1 MPSKS
6 NSPYASSFKTAI
18 KRGTPCGDAVAS
30 IAKRYDKNPKT
41 VFASLHKV
49 GLCFRQKFNGQWI
62 YWPCEAKKTT
72 SANFKPCQLNMWQ
85 CFIDWCITSGSCTPQ
100 QLLKHCKSQKDFMSY
115 CRKFFNKQFAASTG
129 SGSGKAKRRTTGS
142 GRKSRPTAAYRSRT
156 TSLPKR
162 RSTSRRT
169 SRSAGYPFPR
179 ASRSR
184 ATRQYR
190 KVA

>member
-85 CFIDWCITSGSCTPQ
+85 PD
-100 QLLKHCKSQKDFMSY
+100 MVA
-115 CRKFFNKQFAASTG
+115 R
-129 SGSGKAKRRTTGS
+129 
-142 GRKSRPTAAYRSRT
+142 RKSVRNHICA
-156 TSLPKR
+156 
-162 RSTSRRT
+162 
-169 SRSAGYPFPR
+169 
-179 ASRSR
+179 
-184 ATRQYR
+184 
-190 KVA
+190 